1 MKFEWESRR
10 HIYKRTSLYVLRCV
24 DPINSLRAV
33 FDTGDEY
40 FSVFE
45 THGET
50 TPSLREDH
58 DFPKELKKIKDKKAY
73 VEVFM
78 RLICA

>member
-1 MKFEWESRR
+1 MKFEWKGRR
-10 HIYKRTSLYVLRCV
+10 DIYKRTSRYVLRCV
-24 DPINSLRAV
+24 DPINNIRAV

-45 THGET
+45 MHGGT
-50 TPSLREDH
+50 TPFLLEAH
-58 DFPKELKKIKDKKAY
+58 DFPKKLKKVKDKKAY

>member
-1 MKFEWESRR
+1 MKFEWKGRR
-10 HIYKRTSLYVLRCV
+10 GIYKGTLQYVLLCV
-24 DPINSLRAV
+24 DPINNIQAV
-33 FDTGDEY
+33 LGIGDEY